1 MHKIQYKE
9 ISDANKEMSQL
20 KEKFRYWQLGTENI
34 KKRIYD
40 PYETELDRH
49 QWEMHNQYE
58 ILENRYVLK
67 DLEKEIRELRKIIK
81 KLNREQNL
89 KNNSNEKL

>member
-1 MHKIQYKE
+1 MKYKD
-9 ISDANKEMSQL
+9 ISEAYKKMSQL

-49 QWEMHNQYE
+49 QWEMRNQYE
-58 ILENRYVLK
+58 ILENRCVLK
-67 DLEKEIRELRKIIK
+67 DLENEIKELRKTIK
-81 KLNREQNL
+81 KMNREQNF
-89 KNNSNEKL
+89 KNNK

>member
-1 MHKIQYKE
+1 MKEYVYIGDAYK
-9 ISDANKEMSQL
+9 DLKML

-40 PYETELDRH
+40 PYETEFDRH
-49 QWEMHNQYE
+49 RWEMHNQYE

-67 DLEKEIRELRKIIK
+67 DLENEIKELRKIIK
-81 KLNREQNL
+81 KMNREQNL

>member
-1 MHKIQYKE
+1 MKYEDISEAYK
-9 ISDANKEMSQL
+9 KMSQL

-49 QWEMHNQYE
+49 QWEMRNQYE
-58 ILENRYVLK
+58 ILENRCVLK
-67 DLEKEIRELRKIIK
+67 DLENEIKELRKTIK
-81 KLNREQNL
+81 KMNREQNF
-89 KNNSNEKL
+89 KNNK

>member
-1 MHKIQYKE
+1 MEKFDNIKEAYKR
-9 ISDANKEMSQL
+9 MSQL
-20 KEKFRYWQLGTENI
+20 KEQFRYWQLGTENI

-40 PYETELDRH
+40 PYETEFDRH

-67 DLEKEIRELRKIIK
+67 NLENEIKEVRKIIK
-81 KLNREQNL
+81 QMNREQN
-89 KNNSNEKL
+89 KK

>member
-1 MHKIQYKE
+1 MKYKE
-9 ISDANKEMSQL
+9 ISDANKKMSQL
-20 KEKFRYWQLGTENI
+20 KAKFRYWQIGTENI

-58 ILENRYVLK
+58 ILDNRVVLK
-67 DLEKEIRELRKIIK
+67 DLENEIKELRKTIK
-81 KLNREQNL
+81 KMSREQNF
-89 KNNSNEKL
+89 KNNK

>member
-1 MHKIQYKE
+1 MEKFENIKEAYKKI
-9 ISDANKEMSQL
+9 SQL

-34 KKRIYD
+34 KEKIYD

-58 ILENRYVLK
+58 ILENRCVLK
-67 DLEKEIRELRKIIK
+67 DLENEIKEVRKIIK
-81 KLNREQNL
+81 QMNREQN
-89 KNNSNEKL
+89 KK

>member
-1 MHKIQYKE
+1 MKYKE
-9 ISDANKEMSQL
+9 ISDAYKEMCQL

-67 DLEKEIRELRKIIK
+67 DLENEIKELRKIIK
-81 KLNREQNL
+81 QMNREQN
-89 KNNSNEKL
+89 KKL

>member
-1 MHKIQYKE
+1 MKYKE
-9 ISDANKEMSQL
+9 ISEAYKQL
-20 KEKFRYWQLGTENI
+20 QNLKAKFRYWQLGTENI

-58 ILENRYVLK
+58 ILDNRYILK
-67 DLEKEIRELRKIIK
+67 DLENEIRELRKTIK
-81 KLNREQNL
+81 KMNKEQN
-89 KNNSNEKL
+89 KK

>member
-1 MHKIQYKE
+1 MKE
-9 ISDANKEMSQL
+9 YVWIGAAYEDLKRL

-34 KKRIYD
+34 KERIYD

-58 ILENRYVLK
+58 ILENRVVLK
-67 DLEKEIRELRKIIK
+67 NLENEIKELRKTIK
-81 KLNREQNL
+81 KMSREQNF
-89 KNNSNEKL
+89 KNNK

>member
-1 MHKIQYKE
+1 MKYKD
-9 ISDANKEMSQL
+9 ISEAYKKMSQL

-49 QWEMHNQYE
+49 QWEMRNQYE
-58 ILENRYVLK
+58 ILENRCVLK
-67 DLEKEIRELRKIIK
+67 DLENEIKELRKIIK
-81 KLNREQNL
+81 KMNREQNF
-89 KNNSNEKL
+89 KNNK

>member
-1 MHKIQYKE
+1 MKYKE
-9 ISDANKEMSQL
+9 ISDANKKMSQL
-20 KEKFRYWQLGTENI
+20 KTKFRYWQIGTENI

-58 ILENRYVLK
+58 ILENRHVLK
-67 DLEKEIRELRKIIK
+67 DLENEIKELRKTIK
-81 KLNREQNL
+81 KMSREQNF
-89 KNNSNEKL
+89 KNNK

>member
-1 MHKIQYKE
+1 MKYPE
-9 ISDANKEMSQL
+9 ISKAYEEIKQL

-40 PYETELDRH
+40 PYETELDRY

-58 ILENRYVLK
+58 ILENRIVLK
-67 DLEKEIRELRKIIK
+67 DLENEIKELRKIIK
-81 KLNREQNL
+81 KMNREQNL

>member
-1 MHKIQYKE
+1 MEKFNNIKEAYKE
-9 ISDANKEMSQL
+9 MRQL
-20 KEKFRYWQLGTENI
+20 KEKFRYWQIGTENI

-58 ILENRYVLK
+58 ILDNRVVLK
-67 DLEKEIRELRKIIK
+67 NLENEIKELRKIIK
-81 KLNREQNL
+81 QMNREQN
-89 KNNSNEKL
+89 NI

>member
-1 MHKIQYKE
+1 MKYKE
-9 ISDANKEMSQL
+9 ISEAYKQL
-20 KEKFRYWQLGTENI
+20 QNLKAKFRYWQLGTENI

-49 QWEMHNQYE
+49 QWEMRNQYE

-67 DLEKEIRELRKIIK
+67 NIENEIKEVRKTIK
-81 KLNREQNL
+81 KMNKEQNQ
-89 KNNSNEKL
+89 KNNNYE